1 MRLEKQLEKFQN
13 MLFPHSAIVSMLKGY
28 KRPND
33 KISSLIKSGEIIKVK
48 NGFYVLAQGNR
59 VEQLSLPLIANALFG
74 PSYVSLDYALSLY
87 GLIPERV
94 FEITSVTTSRSK
106 KFDTQIG
113 LFSYSYSRPELYEI
127 GVVQQSTSGNKN
139 FLIASPEKA
148 LCDKLILTKNLGVNS
163 INSMESFIVDDMRV
177 DTDYFADFDISIIK
191 QCVEVGYKTT
201 LLKLFCKVVEKFK

>member
-1 MRLEKQLEKFQN
+1 MRIEKQLEKFEN
-13 MLFPHSAIVSMLKGY
+13 LLIPHSAIVSMLKGY

-59 VEQLSLPLIANALFG
+59 VEQLSLPLIANALSG

-87 GLIPERV
+87 GLIPEGV

-113 LFSYSYSRPELYEI
+113 LFSYSYSKPELYEI

>member
-87 GLIPERV
+87 GLIPEGV

-113 LFSYSYSRPELYEI
+113 LFSYSYSKPELYEI

-139 FLIASPEKA
+139 YLIASPEKA